1 VLSHVGGNA
10 VHYLPREMLYAT
22 RDKLFSA
29 VHSVLYRA
37 DKGVVAFLCSSQKGI
52 NVKSAPFRMEKNAI
66 WGVLCQQRKV
76 LFMTQGP
83 RIMGQC
89 NK

>member
-10 VHYLPREMLYAT
+10 VHYLPRDVV

-83 RIMGQC
+83 SIMGQC